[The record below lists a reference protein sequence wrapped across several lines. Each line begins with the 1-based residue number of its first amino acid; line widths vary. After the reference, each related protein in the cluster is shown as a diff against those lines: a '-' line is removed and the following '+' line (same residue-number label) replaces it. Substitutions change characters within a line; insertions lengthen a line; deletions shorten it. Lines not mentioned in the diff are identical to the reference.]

1 MTAEGSVSDEILRDE
16 IAMRAELTKM
26 LNPPDKDKLF
36 DYSLVKKIYAD
47 LKAAGWQPRP

>member
-1 MTAEGSVSDEILRDE
+1 MTYKGWVTDDVLRDE
-16 IAMRAELTKM
+16 IATRAELTQM
-26 LNPPDKDKLF
+26 ANPPDKDKLF